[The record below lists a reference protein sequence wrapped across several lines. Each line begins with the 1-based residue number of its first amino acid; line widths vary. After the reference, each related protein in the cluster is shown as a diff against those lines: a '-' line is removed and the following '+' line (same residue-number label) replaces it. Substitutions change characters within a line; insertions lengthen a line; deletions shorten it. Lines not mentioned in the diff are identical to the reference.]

1 MSTMSAPAPGGAPG
15 AIDISQ
21 TERIPF
27 GRLVKVETRKMVD
40 TRSGFWLL
48 LITGIL
54 LVLAAGIALL
64 VIALNDNFSMSLE
77 NAFTEVL
84 LLPLSLLLPVFA
96 IQVVTS
102 EWSQRTALVSFTLEA
117 HRARLL
123 VAKLVAVGLLAIGAV
138 VLAFVLGLLLTAAGG
153 AVGGYTADFAL
164 DGEHVVATV
173 AAQVLYFLMAF
184 GIGMVVLNTPAAVA
198 FFYVVAL
205 LLPMMVYSILFS
217 FFGWAETLI
226 PFIDL
231 QFASAPFLYGWGD
244 VDGQDA
250 LSLAVAVAIWVVAPM
265 VIGFRRVMSTEP
277 K

>member
-1 MSTMSAPAPGGAPG
+1 MSTTSAPAPGGAPG
-15 AIDISQ
+15 VIDISQ
-21 TERIPF
+21 TDRIPF

-48 LITGIL
+48 LITGLL
-54 LVLAAGIALL
+54 LVLAVAITVL
-64 VIALNDNFSMSLE
+64 VIALNDNVTLSMES
-77 NAFTEVL
+77 AFTEVL

-117 HRARLL
+117 HRVRLL
-123 VAKLVAVGLLAIGAV
+123 VAKLVSVALLALGAIL
-138 VLAFVLGLLLTAAGG
+138 LAFVLGLLLTAVGAGI
-153 AVGGYTADFAL
+153 GGYSADFGL
-164 DGEHVVATV
+164 DGEHIIATI
-173 AAQVLYFLMAF
+173 AAQLLYFLMAF

-205 LLPMMVYSILFS
+205 LLPMMVYSILYS
-217 FFGWAETLI
+217 FFGWAETLV

-244 VDGQDA
+244 VEGQDVLA
-250 LSLAVAVAIWVVAPM
+250 LLVACAIWIVAPM
-265 VIGFRRVMSTEP
+265 VIGFRRVATTEP